1 MSSIKDLIYK
11 PEPTHR
17 KNFIQEN
24 VRQIRRMQR
33 YWNMKDKDGQGR
45 AVSCKES
52 LLRKVEPR
60 AISSNTSDGFK
71 VPVKASR
78 PTSIA
83 HSCGSL
89 RSSASTKSGDR
100 PKGDRESRDRH
111 KSGEV
116 SGSSADDERL
126 IVAGD
131 VAKLVRRQRAV
142 VERELAQLSELDS
155 CSETSSVS
163 EKQGRFRESGS
174 QTLSARSLEDLYRS
188 GVVVRPSS
196 PLNIRE
202 HPWVVEN
209 QIETPDCTV
218 PTKDTFKDLNLSK
231 LAPGTDKHLVANNF
245 DSKGTSGKVSSK
257 QKGTILDSLD
267 LLKPPSSYQRGVVP
281 KYLRDR
287 QEQWQK
293 ALEAKLANIP
303 DPLCPEGHVPLLDQ
317 ERKATLNL
325 LRNSY
330 TEMVKELNMMPVRS
344 DTLRARQRKIELES
358 QLNKLEDGIKVFS
371 RPRVF
376 IKVGE

>member
-1 MSSIKDLIYK
+1 
-11 PEPTHR
+11 
-17 KNFIQEN
+17 
-24 VRQIRRMQR
+24 MQR

-83 HSCGSL
+83 HSCSSL
-89 RSSASTKSGDR
+89 RSSASMKSGDR
-100 PKGDRESRDRH
+100 PKGDRECRDRH
-111 KSGEV
+111 KGGEV

-202 HPWVVEN
+202 HPWVVES

-231 LAPGTDKHLVANNF
+231 LAPGNDKHLAANSF

-267 LLKPPSSYQRGVVP
+267 LLKPPSSYQRGVP
-281 KYLRDR
+281 NETAFKD
-287 QEQWQK
+287 
-293 ALEAKLANIP
+293 
-303 DPLCPEGHVPLLDQ
+303 LDKGDI
-317 ERKATLNL
+317 EVL
-325 LRNSY
+325 S
-330 TEMVKELNMMPVRS
+330 ESHKEL
-344 DTLRARQRKIELES
+344 TTEELE
-358 QLNKLEDGIKVFS
+358 QLTSDALASPEKQDDDSDDNE
-371 RPRVF
+371 
-376 IKVGE
+376 GEAPLHILLFNTVI

>member
-11 PEPTHR
+11 PEATHR

-33 YWNMKDKDGQGR
+33 YWNMKDKEGQGR

-71 VPVKASR
+71 VPVKASQS
-78 PTSIA
+78 TNIA

-100 PKGDRESRDRH
+100 RKGDKECRDKH
-111 KSGEV
+111 KGGEV

-126 IVAGD
+126 IVTGD

-155 CSETSSVS
+155 CSETSSVVS
-163 EKQGRFRESGS
+163 ERQGRFRESGS

-202 HPWVVEN
+202 NPWDNVGN
-209 QIETPDCTV
+209 QIETPDCTL
-218 PTKDTFKDLNLSK
+218 PPKDTFKDLNLSK
-231 LAPGTDKHLVANNF
+231 LALETNKHLVANSF
-245 DSKGTSGKVSSK
+245 DSKGTSGKISSK

-267 LLKPPSSYQRGVVP
+267 LLRPPSSYQRGVQYV
-281 KYLRDR
+281 
-287 QEQWQK
+287 
-293 ALEAKLANIP
+293 ALVKGDIE
-303 DPLCPEGHVPLLDQ
+303 VLL
-317 ERKATLNL
+317 E
-325 LRNSY
+325 SH
-330 TEMVKELNMMPVRS
+330 KELI
-344 DTLRARQRKIELES
+344 TEELEQFTS
-358 QLNKLEDGIKVFS
+358 DALASPEKQDDDSDGNE
-371 RPRVF
+371 
-376 IKVGE
+376 GEALLCILLFNTVI